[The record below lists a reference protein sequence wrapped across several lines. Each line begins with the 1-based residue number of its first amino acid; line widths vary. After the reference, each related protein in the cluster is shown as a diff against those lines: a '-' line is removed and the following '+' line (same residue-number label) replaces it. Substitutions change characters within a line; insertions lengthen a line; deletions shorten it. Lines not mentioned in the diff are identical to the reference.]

1 VTDNLLLE
9 QLERQLEVASLSGEV
24 QAVMHG
30 IVEHLLRLEGADG
43 ASLSTVENGYAYF
56 KVSLGADA
64 PLRGRIIPVG
74 DTLGGRCV
82 QTGELEV
89 LRARE
94 GEDSVLGESL
104 TGGARVIVLAPIFY
118 DGATRGI
125 LGVRSEQR
133 DAFTQADVLTVDMLA
148 RSAAIALRNAELV
161 ERVERSERE
170 YRRLHDQ
177 AADAILVTDAEG
189 RLLDANEEAA
199 SLLGY
204 DVGELRSMHASDL
217 TSSDETVAWLVALR
231 RSGSVRDE
239 RAFTR
244 KDGSVLL
251 LEYSTRI
258 LDDGRTHTTLR
269 DVTERRAH
277 EAQLESSLERMR
289 AIIETQR
296 EISGLELDQDAVTA
310 AIVER
315 AQRLTGADGATVA
328 FATGDE
334 LVWRY
339 ASGMCAG
346 HEGLKHSIRDSLG
359 GLVIEEGKTLYS
371 PEVGADARAHQP
383 TAEIARSRSLISAPL
398 EREGRIVGVLSVMS
412 TDPNAFDEL
421 AVETTTVMAQFV
433 SGVMRNAEELATRHH
448 LVERLRL
455 QGEVVEHMQTALWIL
470 GQHADEERYV
480 VEYANQASYDATG
493 LRREDVIGVAF
504 NDVLPGLRNDPRA
517 IPQVIASGQPV
528 DLGEIEYGDHRIRQ
542 SIFHVK
548 AFPLPD
554 SRVALAFEN
563 VTERVYARRALQE
576 SEERFRGAFHTA
588 AVAIALSA
596 LDGHFVQT
604 NERLCEMFGYSSEEL
619 TQGHWA
625 MLLADDDEIAHL
637 RELADELREGKRDFF
652 IGEARLRRKDGREG
666 WVRLGVSLIRDY
678 EGNPVHFVAHV
689 EDVSERHG
697 LELQLRQAQKME
709 AVGRLAGGI
718 AHDFNNLLT
727 AISGYTEFLISS
739 LEDERQKR
747 HAEEIK
753 RASQRAAALTG
764 QLLAFSR
771 RQVLQPRVLNVNAI
785 VTDMDMMLRR
795 LIGEDVELVFHA
807 DPNLGSV
814 RADPTQLEQVI
825 INLVVNARDAM
836 PGGGSLTIE
845 TENVTEGEH
854 ELVELRLTD
863 TGIGMTEDQRQR
875 LFDPFFTTKEGGTG
889 LGLATVYGIVEQ
901 SGGTILVDSEP
912 GMGTAFRITLPRVAD
927 SIDVPAAAAPAQAPS
942 VGTETIMLVEDEAV
956 VRRLV
961 AEILETSGYT
971 VLQAGDGPS
980 ALELLRRNN
989 RRVDLLL
996 TDVVMPG
1003 MSGRE
1008 VAQAVTSMRPGTHVL
1023 YMSGYTGSVIDH
1035 HGILEQGVA
1044 FLQKPFT
1051 AEDLTRSI
1059 RTLLDEAD

>member
-24 QAVMHG
+24 QAVMRG
-30 IVEHLLRLEGADG
+30 IVEHLMQIEGADG
-43 ASLSTVENGYAYF
+43 ASLSAVENGYAYF

-64 PLRGRIIPVG
+64 PLQGRIIPLHE
-74 DTLGGRCV
+74 TLGGRCAK
-82 QTGELEV
+82 TGELEV
-89 LRARE
+89 VRAPD
-94 GEDSVLGESL
+94 GDALDESL
-104 TGGARVIVLAPIFY
+104 TAGAGVILLVPIFY

-125 LGVRSEQR
+125 LGVRSDRR
-133 DAFTQADVLTVDMLA
+133 DAFTESDILTADMLA

-177 AADAILVTDAEG
+177 AADAILVTDTDG
-189 RLLDANEEAA
+189 RILDANEEAA
-199 SLLGY
+199 EVLGY
-204 DVGELRSMHASDL
+204 SVGELRSMQVSDITTPEVVEASLAELGRSGVDRG
-217 TSSDETVAWLVALR
+217 ETVVRRNDGGELLV
-231 RSGSVRDE
+231 
-239 RAFTR
+239 
-244 KDGSVLL
+244 
-251 LEYSTRI
+251 EYSTRV
-258 LDDGRTHTTLR
+258 LDDGRTHTTMR
-269 DVTERRAH
+269 DITARRAH
-277 EAQLESSLERMR
+277 EARLESNLARTR
-289 AIIETQR
+289 AIVDTQR
-296 EISGLELDQDAVTA
+296 EISALELDQDAVTA

-328 FATGDE
+328 VVEGDQ

-346 HEGLKHSIRDSLG
+346 HEGLTHAIAGSLG
-359 GLVIEEGKTLYS
+359 GLVLTEGRTIHS
-371 PEVGADARAHQP
+371 PDAGADPRAHKP
-383 TAEIARSRSLISAPL
+383 TADVARTRSLISAPL
-398 EREGRIVGVLSVMS
+398 EREGRAVGVLSVMAA
-412 TDPNAFDEL
+412 DPNVFDEI

-433 SGVMRNAEELATRHH
+433 SGVMRNAEELATRNQ

-455 QGEVVEHMQTALWIL
+455 QGEVVEHMQTALWIFAL
-470 GQHADEERYV
+470 QPDGRLLI
-480 VEYANQASYDATG
+480 EYANEASYQATG
-493 LRREDVIGVAF
+493 LTREDVIGHSTEE
-504 NDVLPGLRNDPRA
+504 VLPAGPSDINDALRR
-517 IPQVIASGQPV
+517 VIKTGERL
-528 DLGEIEYGDHRIRQ
+528 DLGEIEYGDQRIRRGV
-542 SIFHVK
+542 FHVK

-554 SRVALAFEN
+554 QRIAVAFEN
-563 VTERVYARRALQE
+563 VTERVHAHRALQE
-576 SEERFRGAFHTA
+576 SESRFRGAFHTA
-588 AVAIALSA
+588 SVGITLSA
-596 LDGHFVQT
+596 LDGRIVQA
-604 NERLCEMFGYSSEEL
+604 NDRFAEMVGYAPEEL
-619 TQGHWA
+619 TRDRWSA
-625 MLLADDDEIAHL
+625 ILADDDEAEHL
-637 RELADELREGKRDFF
+637 RRLTEELLAGTRDFY
-652 IGEARLRRKDGREG
+652 IGDARIRRKDGREL
-666 WVRLGVSLIRDY
+666 WTRLGVSLVRDY

-689 EDVSERHG
+689 EDVTERHA

-739 LEDERQKR
+739 LDDERQRR
-747 HAEEIK
+747 HAEEIR
-753 RASQRAAALTG
+753 RAAQRAASLTG

-771 RQVLQPRVLNVNAI
+771 RQVLQPRVLSLNAI
-785 VTDMDMMLRR
+785 VSDMDMMLRR
-795 LIGEDVELVFHA
+795 LIGEDVELVVHT
-807 DPNLGSV
+807 DPELGPV

-825 INLVVNARDAM
+825 INLAVNARDAM
-836 PGGGSLTIE
+836 PHGGSLTIV
-845 TENVTEGEH
+845 TANVDDGDTP
-854 ELVELRLTD
+854 LVDLRLTD

-901 SGGTILVDSEP
+901 SGGTITVDSEP
-912 GMGTAFRITLPRVAD
+912 GIGTSFRITLPRVAASAD
-927 SIDVPAAAAPAQAPS
+927 EPAVATPVDAPRT
-942 VGTETIMLVEDEAV
+942 GTETILLVEDEAV

-961 AEILETSGYT
+961 AEILETGGYT

-989 RRVDLLL
+989 GAVDLLL

-1008 VAQAVTSMRPGTHVL
+1008 VAQAVTSTRPGTQVL

-1051 AEDLTRSI
+1051 ADDLMRSI
-1059 RTLLDEAD
+1059 RILLDGPD

>member
-1 VTDNLLLE
+1 MTDNLLLE

-30 IVEHLLRLEGADG
+30 IVEYLMRLEGADG
-43 ASLSTVENGYAYF
+43 ASLSAVENGYAYF
-56 KVSLGADA
+56 KVSLGADT
-64 PLRGRIIPVG
+64 PLQGRIIPLG
-74 DTLGGRCV
+74 ETLGGRTV
-82 QTGELEV
+82 QTGELAV
-89 LRARE
+89 LRAGE
-94 GEDSVLGESL
+94 GSTLDESL
-104 TGGARVIVLAPIFY
+104 TAGAGVIVLVPVFY

-125 LGVRSEQR
+125 LGVRSHR
-133 DAFTQADVLTVDMLA
+133 PDAFTENDILTADMLA

-189 RLLDANEEAA
+189 HLLDANEEAA
-199 SLLGY
+199 ALLGY
-204 DVGELRSMHASDL
+204 SVGELRSMHAADL
-217 TSSDETVAWLVALR
+217 ATAAEAAEWLDVVQTR
-231 RSGSVRDE
+231 GIVRDE
-239 RAFTR
+239 RPLKR
-244 KDGSVLL
+244 KDGTAVLI
-251 LEYSTRI
+251 EYSTRT

-277 EAQLESSLERMR
+277 QTRLESNLERTR

-296 EISGLELDQDAVTA
+296 AISALELDPDAVTA

-328 FATGDE
+328 VVDGHE
-334 LVWRY
+334 LVWQY

-346 HEGLKHSIRDSLG
+346 HEGLKHSIADSLG
-359 GLVIEEGKTLYS
+359 GLVVTQGRTLHT
-371 PEVGADARAHQP
+371 ADASIDKRAHRP
-383 TAEIARSRSLISAPL
+383 TAEIARTRSLISAPL
-398 EREGRIVGVLSVMS
+398 EREGRVVGVLSVVS
-412 TDPNAFDEL
+412 SDPNAFDEL

-433 SGVMRNAEELATRHH
+433 SGVMRNAEELATRNQ

-455 QGEVVEHMQTALWIL
+455 QSEVVEHMQTALWIFAQQPDGRL
-470 GQHADEERYV
+470 V
-480 VEYANQASYDATG
+480 IEYANEASFQATG
-493 LRREDVIGVAF
+493 LVRDDVIGRSAAE
-504 NDVLPGLRNDPRA
+504 VLPASADDIDKSLNH
-517 IPQVIASGQPV
+517 VIATGERL
-528 DLGEIEYGDHRIRQ
+528 DLGELEYGDSRIRRGV
-542 SIFHVK
+542 FHVK
-548 AFPLPD
+548 AYPLGD
-554 SRVALAFEN
+554 GRVAAAFDN

-576 SEERFRGAFHTA
+576 SEERFRGAFYTA
-588 AVAIALSA
+588 SVAIALSA
-596 LDGHFVQT
+596 LDGHFVQA
-604 NERLCEMFGYSSEEL
+604 NERLSEMLGYSSGEL
-619 TQGHWA
+619 MRSHWG

-637 RELADELREGKRDFF
+637 RTLTGELLEGKRDFY
-652 IGEARLRRKDGREG
+652 IGEARMRRKDGREV

-689 EDVSERHG
+689 EDVSERHA

-727 AISGYTEFLISS
+727 AISGYTEFLIGSI
-739 LEDERQKR
+739 EDERQRR

-753 RASQRAAALTG
+753 RAAQRAASLTG

-771 RQVLQPRVLNVNAI
+771 RQVLQPRVVNLNAI

-807 DPNLGSV
+807 DQSLGAV
-814 RADPTQLEQVI
+814 RADPTQIEQVI

-836 PGGGSLTIE
+836 PSGGSLTIE
-845 TENVTEGEH
+845 TMNVAEGDA
-854 ELVELRLTD
+854 ELVVMRLTD

-901 SGGTILVDSEP
+901 SGGTIVVDSEP
-912 GMGTAFRITLPRVAD
+912 GIGTSFRITLPRVANE
-927 SIDVPAAAAPAQAPS
+927 AEAPAPPLPVTPPR
-942 VGTETIMLVEDEAV
+942 VGTETILLVEDEAV

-989 RRVDLLL
+989 RPVELLL

-1008 VAQAVTSMRPGTHVL
+1008 VAQAVTSMRPGTQVL

-1051 AEDLTRSI
+1051 ADDLTRSI
-1059 RTLLDEAD
+1059 RILLDGPD

>member
-1 VTDNLLLE
+1 MTDNLLLE

-30 IVEHLLRLEGADG
+30 IVEHLLRLDGADG

-56 KVSLGADA
+56 KVSLGADT
-64 PLRGRIIPVG
+64 PLQGRIIALG

-89 LRARE
+89 LRA
-94 GEDSVLGESL
+94 GDGGVLDESL
-104 TGGARVIVLAPIFY
+104 TGGAAVIVLAPVFY

-125 LGVRSEQR
+125 LGVRSDRR
-133 DAFTQADVLTVDMLA
+133 DAFTQADILTVDMLA

-199 SLLGY
+199 ALLGY
-204 DVGELRSMHASDL
+204 GVGELRSMHAADL
-217 TSSDETVAWLVALR
+217 TSPGETATWLGELKRTGA
-231 RSGSVRDE
+231 VRDE
-239 RAFTR
+239 RPFTR
-244 KDGSVLL
+244 KDGSVLI

-277 EAQLESSLERMR
+277 EAQLESSLVRTR

-296 EISGLELDQDAVTA
+296 GISRLELDQDAVTA

-328 FATGDE
+328 FADGDD

-346 HEGLKHSIRDSLG
+346 HEGLKHAISGSLG
-359 GLVIEEGKTLYS
+359 GLVIAQGKTLHS
-371 PEVGADARAHQP
+371 PDVSLDNRAHQP

-433 SGVMRNAEELATRHH
+433 SGVMRNAEELATRHA

-455 QGEVVEHMQTALWIL
+455 QGEVVEHMQTALWIFAL
-470 GQHADEERYV
+470 QKDGRLV
-480 VEYANQASYDATG
+480 IEYANGASYQATG
-493 LRREDVIGVAF
+493 LTRDDVIDKSTAE
-504 NDVLPGLRNDPRA
+504 VLPGA
-517 IPQVIASGQPV
+517 PQVDEALKHIVATGERL
-528 DLGEIEYGDHRIRQ
+528 DLGEIEYGDQRIRRGV
-542 SIFHVK
+542 FHVK
-548 AFPLPD
+548 AFPLPEE
-554 SRVALAFEN
+554 RVAVAFEN

-596 LDGHFVQT
+596 LDGHIVQT
-604 NERLCEMFGYSSEEL
+604 NERLCEMLGYSVDEL
-619 TQGHWA
+619 TRGHWA

-637 RELADELREGKRDFF
+637 RELSDELREGKRDFY
-652 IGEARLRRKDGREG
+652 IGEARMRRKDGREI

-689 EDVSERHG
+689 EDVSERHA

-739 LEDERQKR
+739 LDDERQKR

-753 RASQRAAALTG
+753 RASQRAASLTG

-795 LIGEDVELVFHA
+795 LIGEDVELVVRT

-836 PGGGSLTIE
+836 PSGGSLTIE
-845 TENVTEGEH
+845 TENLTEGDD
-854 ELVELRLTD
+854 ELIALRLTD
-863 TGIGMTEDQRQR
+863 TGIGMTQDQRQR

-901 SGGTILVDSEP
+901 SGGTIVVDSAP
-912 GMGTAFRITLPRVAD
+912 GMGTSFRITLPRVAE
-927 SIDVPAAAAPAQAPS
+927 SIDVPAAAPPPDPPRL
-942 VGTETIMLVEDEAV
+942 GTETIMLVEDEAV

-961 AEILETSGYT
+961 AEILESSGYT

-1008 VAQAVTSMRPGTHVL
+1008 VAQAVTSIRPGTQVL

-1035 HGILEQGVA
+1035 HGILEHGVA

-1059 RTLLDEAD
+1059 RMLLDEAD